1 MMKKNNEKA
10 KIKWG
15 WGGWVIQFMYVHVC
29 IQYSAQLS
37 TDQSLTRDTVKLFL
51 LNMIK
56 G

>member
-1 MMKKNNEKA
+1 M
-10 KIKWG
+10 G
-15 WGGWVIQFMYVHVC
+15 LGWVGDTIHVC

-37 TDQSLTRDTVKLFL
+37 TDQSLTPDTVKLFL